1 VSSIVPLDIS
11 NTELQ
16 QALSL
21 IEHTTQSLFLT
32 GKAGTGKSTLLRYII
47 ENTRKKTVVVA
58 PTGVAAL
65 NVAGTTI
72 HRLFGFPLR
81 VLQPN
86 DPQIPYYGPRP
97 GGIPALNPGKHRLLQ
112 EMELL
117 IIDEVSMVRADLLD
131 GIDYSLRK
139 HTGRLKE
146 AFGGKQVLLVGDA
159 FQLPPILKDAD
170 KPLFERHYQQPY
182 FFGAKVFQQAPL
194 TMVELQKSYRQQD
207 QQFVDLLDNIRLQ
220 TVTPA
225 DLKLLN
231 QRVAQAGGSAVG
243 KHITLCT
250 RNQDAETHNSSEL
263 AKLTQPARSYQ
274 GTVTGSFPEGDYP
287 TQRDLMLKPN
297 AQVMLVRNDRTNRW
311 VNGSIGK
318 IISLSDQS
326 AVVELENGTKHTV
339 DCETWEKLEYN
350 WDEKTK
356 RISTSVT
363 GSFTQL
369 PLKLAWAIT
378 IHKSQG
384 LTFDQVDLQPGK
396 GFFAAG
402 QLYVALSRC
411 RSFQGLSLHTA
422 IRRHDIIV
430 SPDVLAFHKQA
441 QKKQTAPSPTALPA
455 AALPAPKPIPTVAP
469 PVVPKPVVAAPVS
482 QPAVAASTT
491 VNADLLQQLREELA
505 SVKQQL
511 SAARTRV
518 LAQQQ
523 RHREQLTELEQQQLL
538 AIADLQRQLYQVRR
552 QQDRQLM
559 PAVQLATKSDQGLVD
574 WQDEY
579 WQLQRQLTQER
590 GGQQRQLAAEQEAV
604 TVQARQLQRQEQ
616 ARQKLLAENSRLQE
630 ANRRVWT
637 WFVVA
642 LLGGSG
648 SVLLSLLLS

>member
-1 VSSIVPLDIS
+1 MVSLDVS
-11 NTELQ
+11 NAEFQ
-16 QALSL
+16 RALNL
-21 IEHTTQSLFLT
+21 IEHTNQSLFLT

-47 ENTRKKTVVVA
+47 ENTHKKTVVVA

-65 NVAGTTI
+65 NVGGTTI

-97 GGIPALNPGKHRLLQ
+97 GGASALDQSKQRLLQ

-159 FQLPPILKDAD
+159 FQLPPILKDTE
-170 KPLFERHYQQPY
+170 KLLFERYYQQPY

-225 DLKLLN
+225 DLNLLN
-231 QRVAQAGGSAVG
+231 QRVAQSGGSALG
-243 KHITLCT
+243 KRITLCT
-250 RNQDAETHNSSEL
+250 RNQDAENYNGSEL
-263 AKLTQPARSYQ
+263 GKLTQPARSYQ
-274 GTVTGSFPEGDYP
+274 ATVTGNFPEGDYP
-287 TQRDLMLKPN
+287 TQRDLELKPN
-297 AQVMLVRNDRTNRW
+297 AQVMLVRNDRLNRW

-326 AVVELENGTKHTV
+326 AVVELENGATHTV

-350 WDEKTK
+350 WDEKNK
-356 RISTSVT
+356 RITTSVT

-384 LTFDQVDLQPGK
+384 LTFDQVDIQPGK

-422 IRRHDIIV
+422 IRRQDVIV
-430 SPDVLAFHKQA
+430 SAEVLAFHRQA
-441 QKKQTAPSPTALPA
+441 QKKQTSSSQPAPPPA
-455 AALPAPKPIPTVAP
+455 VPLTPKPIPATPV
-469 PVVPKPVVAAPVS
+469 PVVPQPVTPAPVSLPVVAASTPVN
-482 QPAVAASTT
+482 V
-491 VNADLLQQLREELA
+491 DLVQQLEAELA
-505 SVKQQL
+505 NVKQQL
-511 SAARTRV
+511 GAARTRL

-523 RHREQLTELEQQQLL
+523 RHREQLDELEQQQLL
-538 AIADLQRQLYQVRR
+538 TIADLQRQLYQMRLQDDRR
-552 QQDRQLM
+552 LM
-559 PAVQLATKSDQGLVD
+559 PAVQLAAKPDQELVD
-574 WQDEY
+574 WQDEF

-590 GGQQRQLAAEQEAV
+590 SGHQQQLVAEQEAV
-604 TVQARQLQRQEQ
+604 TAQARQLQRQERL
-616 ARQKLLAENSRLQE
+616 RQKLEAENSRLQE
-630 ANRRVWT
+630 ANHKVWT
-637 WFVVA
+637 WFVLA

-648 SVLLSLLLS
+648 SVLLSLLLT